1 MVEEEHLVATKRVVA
16 SLPISSCNLHE
27 KYNYKH
33 HLFNVNG
40 SSSSTSSV
48 SRSCQGCTS
57 DLIMLKSQLV
67 KEIQEGS
74 LLYNK
79 ATTGEILKWEM
90 TANQLF
96 VHTRVSDSHPYPDL
110 NGSALIWVAGS
121 GSGSAFKL
129 RIRIQEGKNDPQK

>member
-79 ATTGEILKWEM
+79 ATTGEILK
-90 TANQLF
+90 
-96 VHTRVSDSHPYPDL
+96 
-110 NGSALIWVAGS
+110 
-121 GSGSAFKL
+121 
-129 RIRIQEGKNDPQK
+129 